1 MPLSHTC
8 TDGATENSDHLDQI
22 LSDLGT
28 ELRRLSERAPAEQDF
43 ERFEGELHQIMAV
56 AERALL
62 AHELGAA

>member
-8 TDGATENSDHLDQI
+8 TDGATQRLDQI

-28 ELRRLSERAPAEQDF
+28 ELRRSAHRRSKTLSAS
-43 ERFEGELHQIMAV
+43 HQMAV

-62 AHELGAA
+62 AHERSSLTWTDRR